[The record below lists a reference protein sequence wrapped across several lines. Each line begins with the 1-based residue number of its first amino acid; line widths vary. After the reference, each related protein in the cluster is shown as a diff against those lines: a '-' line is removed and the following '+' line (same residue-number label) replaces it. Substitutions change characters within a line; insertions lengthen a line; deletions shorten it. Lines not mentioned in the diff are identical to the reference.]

1 MGPLSNCLSNYP
13 PQAEQ
18 PRKKELSAAIRL
30 NNMLNNML
38 TNATKQATRQVATL
52 AVSTFI
58 LSVTA
63 AAIGDLSALGQALG
77 QASGQASTQSAPA
90 AQTSYP
96 LLATGST
103 GESVSELQAIL
114 KLLGF
119 YQGAVDGSY
128 SQPTLEAVAQ
138 FQSAAGISADGIT
151 GPSTWQKLLPAP
163 SDVTNIAEAPRA
175 PEPVASAATS
185 NSVATGG
192 TAPLGPPIL
201 RAEAA
206 GPAVSQLQRELQEL
220 GYYNGPIDGGFGAQT
235 QASVEKFQSDQQLF
249 VDGVVGPST
258 WDALSQA
265 LDQ

>member
-1 MGPLSNCLSNYP
+1 MGPSSNHP

-18 PRKKELSAAIRL
+18 PQAEQPRNKELSAAI
-30 NNMLNNML
+30 MLKKTAML
-38 TNATKQATRQVATL
+38 KKTVGQITTL
-52 AVSTFI
+52 AASTVI
-58 LSVTA
+58 LGVAATA
-63 AAIGDLSALGQALG
+63 ICNLPALG
-77 QASGQASTQSAPA
+77 QASAQSEPQSEPAPA
-90 AQTSYP
+90 AQAGYP
-96 LLATGST
+96 LLDIGST

-119 YQGAVDGSY
+119 YPGAVDGTY

-151 GPSTWQKLLPAP
+151 GSSTWQKLLPAP
-163 SDVTNIAEAPRA
+163 SDVTAIAEAPRV
-175 PEPVASAATS
+175 PEPVASAATAS
-185 NSVATGG
+185 AAA
-192 TAPLGPPIL
+192 APLGPPIL

-206 GPAVSQLQRELQEL
+206 GAAVSQLQRELQEL
-220 GYYNGPIDGGFGAQT
+220 GYYDGPIDGGFGAQT

-265 LDQ
+265 LDK

>member
-1 MGPLSNCLSNYP
+1 MGPSSNHP

-18 PRKKELSAAIRL
+18 PQAEQPRNKELSAAI
-30 NNMLNNML
+30 MLKKTAML
-38 TNATKQATRQVATL
+38 KKTVGQITTL
-52 AVSTFI
+52 AASTVI
-58 LSVTA
+58 LGVAATA
-63 AAIGDLSALGQALG
+63 ICNLPALG
-77 QASGQASTQSAPA
+77 QASAQSEPQSEPAPA
-90 AQTSYP
+90 AQAGYP
-96 LLATGST
+96 LLDIGST

-119 YQGAVDGSY
+119 YPGAVDGTY

-151 GPSTWQKLLPAP
+151 GSSTWQKLLPAP
-163 SDVTNIAEAPRA
+163 SDVTAIAEAPRV
-175 PEPVASAATS
+175 PEPVASAATAS
-185 NSVATGG
+185 AA
-192 TAPLGPPIL
+192 APLGPPIL

-206 GPAVSQLQRELQEL
+206 GAAVSQLQRELQEL
-220 GYYNGPIDGGFGAQT
+220 GYYDGPIDGGFGAQT

-265 LDQ
+265 LDK